1 MSESQKETSRKA
13 VVLCSG
19 GMDSVTVLN
28 LVAKDHKPEN
38 ITVLFV
44 SYGQKTVNRER
55 ESSKIAASRLGANW
69 IDFELRDLTK
79 ITKTALIH
87 DKSFTTE
94 VQGRNTI
101 LIGLGS
107 ALAQTLQAENL
118 FIGIQSADVVYGDAQ
133 PKYFEYMSQAM
144 KTAYN
149 ITLQA
154 PLLYKTKKDIIRIAK
169 EINLDLNMTY
179 SCYFNESEP
188 CGECPSCKVRMAA
201 EKEEASSQ

>member
-1 MSESQKETSRKA
+1 MKANAGQSHKKA

-28 LVAKDHKPEN
+28 LVAKEFLPEN

-55 ESSKIAASRLGANW
+55 ESSKIAASRIGANW
-69 IDFELRDLTK
+69 IDFELRDLAK

-87 DKSFTTE
+87 DKNLPTE

-107 ALAQTLQAENL
+107 ALAQTLQASSL
-118 FIGIQSADVVYGDAQ
+118 YIGLQAADVIYGDAQ
-133 PKYFEYMSQAM
+133 PDFVLAISKAI
-144 KTAYN
+144 KAAYG
-149 ITLQA
+149 IDLQT
-154 PLLYKTKKDIIRIAK
+154 PLLYKTKREIVSIAK
-169 EINLDLNMTY
+169 EINLDLKMTY
-179 SCYFNESEP
+179 SCYFNEDEP

-201 EKEEASSQ
+201 EEDL

>member
-1 MSESQKETSRKA
+1 MTSNLDSRSKNSTKA

-28 LVAKDHKPEN
+28 LVAKKHKPEN

-55 ESSKIAASRLGANW
+55 ESSKIAASRIGANW
-69 IDFELRDLTK
+69 IDFELRDLSK

-87 DKSFTTE
+87 DKSYTTE

-107 ALAQTLQAENL
+107 ALAQTLLATDLYIGLQA
-118 FIGIQSADVVYGDAQ
+118 ADVVYGDAQ
-133 PKYFEYMSQAM
+133 PEYFDYIKKAIKS
-144 KTAYN
+144 AYK
-149 ITLQA
+149 IDLFA
-154 PLLYKTKKDIIRIAK
+154 PLLYKTKKEIFKIAK
-169 EINLDLNMTY
+169 EINLDLKMTY
-179 SCYFNESEP
+179 SCYFNETEP

-201 EKEEASSQ
+201 EEEL